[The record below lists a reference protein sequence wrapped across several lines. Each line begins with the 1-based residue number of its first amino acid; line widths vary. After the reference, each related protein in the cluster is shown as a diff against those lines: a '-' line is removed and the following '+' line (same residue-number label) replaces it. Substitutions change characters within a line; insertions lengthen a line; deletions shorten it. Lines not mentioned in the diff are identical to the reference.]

1 MRTKT
6 PKFVRCKNLGC
17 IREQCTD
24 IDCYGPCRPVRQWA
38 RWALTNERGGIA
50 LGRTKRELK
59 GWGSLW
65 AGESICRVVVL
76 DLDEKG
82 GAK

>member
-6 PKFVRCKNLGC
+6 PKFVRCGVSDAIVSACSGTCRNK
-17 IREQCTD
+17 
-24 IDCYGPCRPVRQWA
+24 CRPVRQWA
-38 RWALTNERGGIA
+38 RWALINEHGGIA
-50 LGRTKRELK
+50 LGRKKRELK

-65 AGESICRVVVL
+65 PGESICRVVIL

-82 GAK
+82 GAR